1 MLLQLPPEGL
11 LEVNEA
17 SYLGG
22 TGSGPGHLH
31 SVGQDSLV
39 VTQHRLRVDS

>member
-17 SYLGG
+17 SYLG
-22 TGSGPGHLH
+22 GSGPGHLH